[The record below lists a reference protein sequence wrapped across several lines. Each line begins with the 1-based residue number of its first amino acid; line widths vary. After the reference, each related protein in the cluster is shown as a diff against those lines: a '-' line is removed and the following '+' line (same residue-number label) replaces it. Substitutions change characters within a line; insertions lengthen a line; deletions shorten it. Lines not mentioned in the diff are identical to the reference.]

1 MKNILNVE
9 YEKPD
14 RMEAGNHTREPGLG
28 GMGQHA
34 AVLAQL
40 VEHLRNNPAHFF
52 TRDDLAEKA
61 DMSPAH
67 FSRACKSVLGL
78 SPRQLMA
85 GVKKNHACNLL
96 RRPQLS
102 VKQVSVECGFD
113 SQNHFSAWFK
123 NQTGQSPSAFR
134 KSVSE
139 LMNQ

>member
-1 MKNILNVE
+1 
-9 YEKPD
+9 
-14 RMEAGNHTREPGLG
+14 
-28 GMGQHA
+28 
-34 AVLAQL
+34 
-40 VEHLRNNPAHFF
+40 
-52 TRDDLAEKA
+52 
-61 DMSPAH
+61 
-67 FSRACKSVLGL
+67 
-78 SPRQLMA
+78 MA